1 MILKETFASP
11 LLKHRR
17 EGGEKKRQ
25 LHRQLQS
32 FLRYTQTQKN
42 AGWYSAWRESW
53 SQEDAW
59 RKNREYLLH
68 IFINNVHFL
77 IFIDKS
83 SFKVTNLFIFPFMCI
98 FETGLAA
105 NKCYESSKLTK
116 KLVDSSA

>member
-1 MILKETFASP
+1 M
-11 LLKHRR
+11 
-17 EGGEKKRQ
+17 
-25 LHRQLQS
+25 
-32 FLRYTQTQKN
+32 
-42 AGWYSAWRESW
+42 
-53 SQEDAW
+53 
-59 RKNREYLLH
+59 LH

-83 SFKVTNLFIFPFMCI
+83 SFKVTNLFIFLFMFI